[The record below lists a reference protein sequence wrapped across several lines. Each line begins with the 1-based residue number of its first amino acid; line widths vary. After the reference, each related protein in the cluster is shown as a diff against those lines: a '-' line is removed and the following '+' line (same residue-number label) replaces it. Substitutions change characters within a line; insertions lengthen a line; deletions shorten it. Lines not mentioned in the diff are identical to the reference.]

1 MNGRIGGLIM
11 PNEIVP
17 VTVKTKDEFQ
27 AAVRLKR
34 TAIIVDNAEIET
46 VVKNAMQKSKRFDT
60 VNNVVGT
67 VGVTGVIAG
76 IAAIAVLPVAAAA
89 ATAIMAVTFTSA
101 GAAAISAALG
111 LGQEIADAL
120 IKYAMIK
127 DEQSAHVVLV
137 RIRGKNAMKKGDTIQ
152 GLAFQYSAKNLKEKM
167 KAAKK

>member
-1 MNGRIGGLIM
+1 M

-127 DEQSAHVVLV
+127 DEQSAHVGLV

>member
-1 MNGRIGGLIM
+1 M

-46 VVKNAMQKSKRFDT
+46 IVKNAMQKSKRFDT
-60 VNNVVGT
+60 VNGVVGT
-67 VGVTGVIAG
+67 VGVTGVVAG
-76 IAAIAVLPVAAAA
+76 IAACVVSIAVLPVAAAA

>member
-1 MNGRIGGLIM
+1 M

-17 VTVKTKDEFQ
+17 VTVKTKYEFQ

>member
-1 MNGRIGGLIM
+1 M

>member
-1 MNGRIGGLIM
+1 M

-34 TAIIVDNAEIET
+34 TAIIVDNAKIET

-89 ATAIMAVTFTSA
+89 ATAIIAVTFTSA
-101 GAAAISAALG
+101 GAAAISAALD

-120 IKYAMIK
+120 IKYAIIK
-127 DEQSAHVVLV
+127 DEQSTHVVLV
-137 RIRGKNAMKKGDTIQ
+137 RVRGKNAMKKGDTIQ

>member
-1 MNGRIGGLIM
+1 M

-89 ATAIMAVTFTSA
+89 ATAIIAVTFTSA